1 MTLRAGYGNLCEGLV
16 EGPKHYILP
25 RIGGREIECIMQK
38 GNNIYSIETNGSVRG
53 LSTMMVTT
61 MSPWRVS
68 GLKFTRQLDSTSTW
82 SVPCGDI
89 SWRWG
94 LVFIELDW
102 SSCIYWQ
109 LKWLHFK
116 LRQTKAVSTLVG
128 HQLFS
133 QRSEKNYVH
142 QLSINITTI

>member
-1 MTLRAGYGNLCEGLV
+1 M
-16 EGPKHYILP
+16 KHIRCNKTPPVTNVSLFTPYIQDIHRITAPVWLMSD
-25 RIGGREIECIMQK
+25 IGGREIECIMQK

-68 GLKFTRQLDSTSTW
+68 GLTFTRQLEPTSTW

-94 LVFIELDW
+94 LVFIELD
-102 SSCIYWQ
+102 
-109 LKWLHFK
+109 
-116 LRQTKAVSTLVG
+116 
-128 HQLFS
+128 
-133 QRSEKNYVH
+133 
-142 QLSINITTI
+142 